1 MLLYD
6 WALIGSIPIFKY
18 FNLIVH
24 KFNEKLQKWR
34 NCWTFSQIVYL
45 KGYTFL
51 KEPSN
56 ANNNDYNWIKLLK
69 FGMILLIT
77 F

>member
-1 MLLYD
+1 MKSY
-6 WALIGSIPIFKY
+6 K
-18 FNLIVH
+18 
-24 KFNEKLQKWR
+24 NEE
-34 NCWTFSQIVYL
+34 TVVYL
-45 KGYTFL
+45 KRYTFL

-56 ANNNDYNWIKLLK
+56 ANNNYNCIKLLK